1 MMRNSLVTLAVLS
14 ALGVASQ
21 ANAAFVTVPSTG
33 FANSAYTDCYN
44 AGRVIPSGGV
54 ANNVKGNFGSYP
66 IALANYPAAGSND
79 TCWVAKPANTISLPA
94 GKTGYTLVGTRTAA
108 IPTTTGG
115 TGDIGTLTDIAW
127 RNSTT
132 GMCIIGTQIQMKDV
146 DHDSGTAGKQYFE
159 INDIVRGGFS
169 GSSNVD
175 VAYTIFA
182 NPVTTGS
189 PVYRVGR
196 TFSSIQHRAYQY
208 DTLANKELNGTGY
221 LDLPTKNAN
230 TGAYYGEATG
240 IGPTTPASTTTAV
253 TQDALDNANYV
264 DFTLDTV
271 YVDDDGS
278 TNIVSAFTYIEA
290 SCGANPTVQ
299 ANAVRLRQTGQ
310 ENTTMKEIAVSGYA
324 IGTP

>member
-1 MMRNSLVTLAVLS
+1 MRNSLVTLAVLS
-14 ALGVASQ
+14 AFGVASQ
-21 ANAAFVTVPSTG
+21 ANAAFVTIPSTG
-33 FANSAYTDCYN
+33 FTNSAYTDCYN
-44 AGRVIPSGGV
+44 AGRVIPSGGI

-66 IALANYPAAGSND
+66 IALANYPAAGFND
-79 TCWVAKPANTISLPA
+79 TCWVAKPANTITVPA
-94 GKTGYTLVGTRTAA
+94 GKTGYTLVGQRTAA

-115 TGDIGTLTDIAW
+115 TGDIATLLDVAW
-127 RNSTT
+127 RNSSS
-132 GMCIIGTQIQMKDV
+132 GMCIIGTQVTMKNA
-146 DHDSGTAGKQYFE
+146 DHDSGTAGTQYFE

-169 GSSNVD
+169 ASTNVE

-189 PVYRVGR
+189 PVYRAGR
-196 TFSSIQHRAYQY
+196 TKNSVQHRAYQY
-208 DTLANKELNGTGY
+208 DTLANKELNGTNY
-221 LDLPTKNAN
+221 LDLPTKTTN
-230 TGAYYGEATG
+230 TGPYSGETTG
-240 IGPTTPASTTTAV
+240 IASGTPASTTSA
-253 TQDALDNANYV
+253 TQDALDDANYV
-264 DFTLDTV
+264 DVTLDTV

-310 ENTTMKEIAVSGYA
+310 ENTTMKEISVSGYA